1 MGAHFFDGAQRRSL
15 LQLPLIYQ
23 KLIGMLNLNALGL
36 QNCFRKIFGVESDDG
51 VRVANNG
58 GALDHLKI
66 AH

>member
-1 MGAHFFDGAQRRSL
+1 

-66 AH
+66 AY